1 MLFRSGEGDTRR
13 VGEPVNAPDVGVIG
27 QYVQRRARHQPQHAV
42 DRDFELNPR
51 PAPEIGDCGFA
62 GAQVVGGDMAAV
74 FSILHAPVRPE
85 LVGDQI
91 GVLTRERV

>member
-1 MLFRSGEGDTRR
+1 MRGTLASSAKR
-13 VGEPVNAPDVGVIG
+13 DVGVIG

-51 PAPEIGDCGFA
+51 LAPEIGDGGFA
-62 GAQVVGGDMAAV
+62 GAQVVGGEVTAV
-74 FSILHAPVRPE
+74 FPILHAPVSPE

-91 GVLTRERV
+91 GVVTRERV